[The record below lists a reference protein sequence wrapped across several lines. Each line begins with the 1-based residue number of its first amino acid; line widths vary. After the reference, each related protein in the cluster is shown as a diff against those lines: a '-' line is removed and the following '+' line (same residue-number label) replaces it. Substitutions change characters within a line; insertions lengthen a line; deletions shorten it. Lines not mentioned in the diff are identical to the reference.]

1 MNPAHAS
8 AFSNTMTNAAPL
20 PSPAD
25 LHEDQIIALLRSG
38 AHAALLS
45 AYFGELEYRELAQL
59 AKLAATRGN
68 DHGEVVFVL
77 PGIMGSR
84 LGSIQDGATSLLW
97 LHPTAIAEGGLSQL
111 ALPGDKSLHAVG
123 VMLPGYLKLR
133 LQLAIAGFRPVF
145 HPFDWRADLETLA
158 EGLLSAIEQAAAP
171 KVHIVAH
178 SMGGLVA
185 RMALALDRKQR
196 IQRLVQL
203 GAPNLGSFAPV
214 QALRAAYP
222 TVRKIAALDHHN
234 TAEALARSVFL
245 TLPGL
250 YQMLPSVLSPDEP
263 DLFDPAQWP
272 QDELAPDPG
281 ILTHAAKVRSR
292 MPPPDERCAV
302 IAGTHQETVTS
313 LRVREDGFEYSIR
326 RDGDGTVPLARALWD
341 GASTWFVQENH
352 GALTNNNKVLAAV
365 NEILKQGRTGQL
377 STERPALAGEVVRT
391 VSDAELR
398 AAATQKVHWDR
409 LSLDSRR
416 RILDPVITPEF
427 MSRASAT

>member
-1 MNPAHAS
+1 MSNSPA
-8 AFSNTMTNAAPL
+8 P

-25 LHEDQIIALLRSG
+25 LHEDQVVALLRSG

-45 AYFGELEYRELAQL
+45 AYFGEREYRELAQL
-59 AKLAATRGN
+59 AKLAADRGN
-68 DHGEVVFVL
+68 ERDTGGEVVFVL

-84 LGSIQDGATSLLW
+84 LGSANGETTSLLW

-111 ALPGDKSLHAVG
+111 ALPGGTALSALG

-133 LQLAIAGFRPVF
+133 LSLEIAGFRPIF

-158 EGLLSAIEQAAAP
+158 RALLHSIERSGAS

-185 RMALALDRKQR
+185 RIALANDRARR
-196 IQRLVQL
+196 IHRLIQL
-203 GAPNLGSFAPV
+203 GAPNHGSFAPV
-214 QALRAAYP
+214 QALRAVYP

-234 TAEALARSVFL
+234 SAEALARAVFL

-250 YQMLPSVLSPDEP
+250 YQMLPSVLSPNEP
-263 DLFDPAQWP
+263 DLFDPSQWP
-272 QDELAPDPG
+272 QDELAPDATM
-281 ILTHAAKVRSR
+281 LAHASKVRSR

-302 IAGTHQETVTS
+302 IVGTHQETVTS
-313 LRVREDGFEYSIR
+313 LRVVDGGFEYSIR
-326 RDGDGTVPLARALWD
+326 RDGDGTVPLSRALWD
-341 GASTWFVQENH
+341 GAATWFVQENH
-352 GALTNNNKVLAAV
+352 GALTNNNEVLAAV
-365 NEILKQGRTGQL
+365 NGILKEGRTAQL
-377 STERPALAGEVVRT
+377 STTRPVAANELVRT
-391 VSDAELR
+391 VTDTELR
-398 AAATQKVHWDR
+398 AAATHKVHWDR

-427 MSRASAT
+427 MSPAAVVPHTA

>member
-1 MNPAHAS
+1 
-8 AFSNTMTNAAPL
+8 MTNAPIL

-25 LHEDQIIALLRSG
+25 LHEDQVIALLRSG
-38 AHAALLS
+38 AHATLLS

-68 DHGEVVFVL
+68 EHGEVVFVL

-84 LGSIQDGATSLLW
+84 LGSMQGETTSLLW

-111 ALPGDKSLHAVG
+111 ALPGDSLHALG

-133 LQLAIAGFRPVF
+133 LQLEIAGFRPVF

-158 EGLLSAIEQAAAP
+158 RALLNAIETANAP
-171 KVHIVAH
+171 EVHIVAH

-185 RMALALDRKQR
+185 RMALALDRRRR
-196 IQRLVQL
+196 IQKLVQL
-203 GAPNLGSFAPV
+203 GAPNQGSFAPV

-234 TAEALARSVFL
+234 TAEALARTVFL

-250 YQMLPSVLSPDEP
+250 YQMLPSVLSTDEP
-263 DLFDPAQWP
+263 DLFDPSQWP
-272 QDELAPDPG
+272 HDELAPDASM
-281 ILTHAAKVRSR
+281 LAHAAKVRSR

-302 IAGTHQETVTS
+302 IVGTHQETVTS
-313 LRVREDGFEYSIR
+313 VRVCKSGFEYSIR
-326 RDGDGTVPLARALWD
+326 RDGDGTVPLTRALWD
-341 GASTWFVQENH
+341 GAATWFIQENH

-365 NEILKQGRTGQL
+365 NEILKQGQTTQL
-377 STERPALAGEVVRT
+377 STERPPAASEVVRT
-391 VSDAELR
+391 VTDAELR
-398 AAATQKVHWDR
+398 AAATHKVHWDR

-416 RILDPVITPEF
+416 RILDPVMTPEF
-427 MSRASAT
+427 SAPASSLT

>member
-1 MNPAHAS
+1 MTS
-8 AFSNTMTNAAPL
+8 AATL
-20 PSPAD
+20 PSPSD
-25 LHEDQIIALLRSG
+25 LHEDQIVALLRSG

-59 AKLAATRGN
+59 AKLAATRGS
-68 DHGEVVFVL
+68 DRGEVVFVL

-84 LGSIQDGATSLLW
+84 LGSLQGETASLLW

-111 ALPGDKSLHAVG
+111 ALPGGASLTAVG

-133 LQLAIAGFRPVF
+133 LSLEIAGFRPVF

-158 EGLLSAIEQAAAP
+158 KALLSAIEAADTP
-171 KVHIVAH
+171 SVHIVAH

-185 RMALALDRKQR
+185 RMALTLDRKRR
-196 IQRLVQL
+196 IRKVVQL
-203 GAPNLGSFAPV
+203 GAPNQGSFAPV

-234 TAEALARSVFL
+234 SAEALARAVFL

-250 YQMLPSVLSPDEP
+250 YQMLPSALSPDDP

-272 QDELAPDPG
+272 QDDLVPDAAM
-281 ILTHAAKVRSR
+281 LKHAAEVRGR
-292 MPPPDERCAV
+292 MPPPDERCAIIV
-302 IAGTHQETVTS
+302 GTHQETVTS
-313 LRVREDGFEYSIR
+313 LRLRDNGFEYSIQ

-341 GASTWFVQENH
+341 GAATWFVQENH
-352 GALTNNNKVLAAV
+352 GALTNNNQVLAAV
-365 NEILKQGRTGQL
+365 NEILKQGRTRQL
-377 STERPALAGEVVRT
+377 SSDRPPATAEIVRT
-391 VSDAELR
+391 VTDAQLR
-398 AAATQKVHWDR
+398 AAAVHKVHWER

-416 RILDPVITPEF
+416 RILDPVMTPEF
-427 MSRASAT
+427 MAQTAAAT